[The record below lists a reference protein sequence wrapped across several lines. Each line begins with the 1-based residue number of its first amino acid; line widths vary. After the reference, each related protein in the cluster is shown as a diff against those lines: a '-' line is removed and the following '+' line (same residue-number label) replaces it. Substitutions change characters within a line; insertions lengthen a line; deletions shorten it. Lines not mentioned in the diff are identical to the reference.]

1 MEYIFALLGLLLVW
15 GIAYWFVPAKGKRLA
30 FWFGFVNIAL
40 VVYSQFVLQ
49 PYRLERIVFD
59 LSQI

>member
-1 MEYIFALLGLLLVW
+1 MEYIVVLLGLLLVW
-15 GIAYWFVPAKGKRLA
+15 GLAYWVTPTKGKRFA
-30 FWFGFVNIAL
+30 FWFGFVNMVL
-40 VVYSQFVLQ
+40 VVYLQFVLH

>member
-15 GIAYWFVPAKGKRLA
+15 GLAYWVTPAKGKSFA
-30 FWFGFVNIAL
+30 FWFGFVNMVL
-40 VVYSQFVLQ
+40 VVYFQFVLQ

>member
-1 MEYIFALLGLLLVW
+1 MEYIIALLGLLLVW
-15 GIAYWFVPAKGKRLA
+15 GLAYWCVPAKEKSFT
-30 FWFGFVNIAL
+30 FWFGVVNIAL
-40 VVYSQFVLQ
+40 VVYFQFVLQ